1 MESGGGTLLGFD
13 YGRRRIGVAVA
24 NTLTRSARPLL
35 TLETSAGGPD
45 WAGIR
50 ALLDEW
56 RPTRL
61 VVGVPYNDAAPG
73 AEIAAEALR
82 FARRLHGRFNLPV
95 DTVDERL
102 SSAEAHDRLRTARRA
117 GRRGAIEKKDIDS
130 AAAAVILQDWL
141 DNHP

>member
-24 NTLTRSARPLL
+24 NTLTRRARPLH
-35 TLETSAGGPD
+35 TLETTSGPD
-45 WAGIR
+45 WAGIA

-73 AEIAAEALR
+73 KAIAAEALR
-82 FARRLHGRFNLPV
+82 FARRLQGRFNLPV

-102 SSAEAHDRLRTARRA
+102 SSAEAHDRLKTERRT